1 MQKHYDE
8 ISGAGAEILA
18 ISTDNLAGAESIVSK
33 AVAEFP
39 VLYTSKNNDVP
50 ISYNVFD
57 LFGDGLASASVFIV
71 DKDGNLAYENIGNS
85 YRHQVSGDEVLRA
98 LAEIAG

>member
-1 MQKHYDE
+1 MQKHYSK
-8 ISGAGAEILA
+8 ISDAGAEVLA
-18 ISTDNLAGAESIVSK
+18 ISTDDLRGAESIVAK

-39 VLYTSKNNDVP
+39 VLYTNKNNDVP

-71 DKDGNLAYENIGNS
+71 DTDGKIAYENIGEN
-85 YRHQVSGDEVLRA
+85 YRHQVSGEEVLEA
-98 LAEIAG
+98 LNGL

>member
-1 MQKHYDE
+1 MQKGYDK
-8 ISGAGAEILA
+8 ISNAGAEILA
-18 ISTDNLAGAESIVSK
+18 ISTDDLRGAESIVAK

-71 DKDGNLAYENIGNS
+71 DKDGNLAYENIGKN
-85 YRHQVSGDEVLRA
+85 YRHQVSSEDVLDA
-98 LAEIAG
+98 LAALKS